1 MMTKHLKLRN
11 WVFAKSINFL
21 IPISLQPEGVHLW
34 YFELRLFNL
43 REFIVSNI
51 KGPSLGSKDIKIRQ
65 SDFLAKASQKLC

>member
-1 MMTKHLKLRN
+1 M
-11 WVFAKSINFL
+11 
-21 IPISLQPEGVHLW
+21 QPEGVHLW